1 MTRFFSSIRVRLI
14 MLVLFAILPA
24 LVLTLDTG
32 LEQRRMAATQAQQ
45 EALILARSAADDQS
59 HLIEAARQLLLILAH
74 LPQVRED
81 APAACSAFLAGLL
94 QQYPRYANFNVTE
107 PNGDLRCSAVPPSGP
122 VNYADRDWFVRVL
135 QTRDFVVGSY
145 TMGRVTAR
153 ALIPFAYPILSDGG
167 QVQAVLAGSIDLAW
181 LNQFISKA
189 HLPAGR
195 TVTVIDRNGVILA
208 RHPDSER
215 WVGQALPEA
224 PIIRMILAQHAEG
237 TAEVPGLDGV
247 PRLHAFAPL
256 ISSAQG
262 PDAYVAVGIPTAVAF
277 AEPNRLL
284 TRNLAALGFVTLL
297 ALAVAWV
304 GSEISILRR
313 VRGLLNATRRLAAG
327 DLCARTGQPYG
338 VGELSQLAR
347 AFDQM
352 AESLQQRV
360 AERAQAEE
368 ALHDA
373 LATQARLYESVRES
387 ERTLYAL
394 LDANPESALLM
405 DTVGT
410 VLIANEAITQRL
422 GKDKRQL
429 VGTNFYD
436 DLPPETAEGRK
447 ARVAEVART
456 GQPIR
461 FEDVHG
467 DRHIDNYIHPV
478 FDAEGKVARLAVL
491 GIDITERMRMVE
503 ALKRQAADLTRS
515 NRELQDFAYV
525 ASHDLQEPLRK
536 IQAFGDRLGTK
547 YSATLGEEGRDY
559 LARMQNA
566 AGRMSTMIN
575 DLLAYSRVT
584 TKGQPFVPVD
594 LGEVVREVIADL
606 EIRIEETG
614 GRVELGALPTVD
626 ADPLQ
631 MRQLLQ
637 NLIGNA
643 LKFHQEGVPPV
654 VKVYQT
660 SPPAPLLPGE
670 GGAAP
675 PPSPGE
681 PALNVSKEGW
691 GVGII
696 VEDNGIGFDEK
707 YLDRIFTPF
716 QRLHARGEYE
726 GSGIG
731 LAICRKIAE
740 RHGGTITARSAPGR
754 GATFIVTL
762 RIADS

>member
-1 MTRFFSSIRVRLI
+1 MKRFFSSIRVRLLL
-14 MLVLFAILPA
+14 LVLFAILPA
-24 LVLTLDTG
+24 LALTLYTG
-32 LEQRRMAATQAQQ
+32 LEQRRMAATQTQQ

-122 VNYADRDWFVRVL
+122 VNYADRDWFQRVL
-135 QTRDFVVGSY
+135 QTHDFVVGSY
-145 TMGRVTAR
+145 TMGRVTAK
-153 ALIPFAYPILSDGG
+153 ALMPFAYPILSDGG

-181 LNQFISKA
+181 LNQFVSKA
-189 HLPAGR
+189 HLPSGR
-195 TVTVIDRNGVILA
+195 TVTVIDRNGTVLA
-208 RHPDSER
+208 RHPDLER
-215 WVGQALPEA
+215 WVGQAMPEA
-224 PIIRMILAQHAEG
+224 PIIQTILAQRAEG
-237 TAEVPGLDGV
+237 MAEVPGLDGV
-247 PRLHAFAPL
+247 RRLYAFIPL
-256 ISSAQG
+256 IGAAQG

-284 TRNLAALGFVTLL
+284 TRNLTALGFVTLL
-297 ALAVAWV
+297 ALAVAWI
-304 GSEISILRR
+304 GSEISILHR
-313 VRGLLNATRRLAAG
+313 VRGLLNATGRLAAG
-327 DLCARTGQPYG
+327 DLSVRTEQRYG

-352 AESLQQRV
+352 AESLQQQV

-368 ALHDA
+368 ALRDA

-394 LDANPESALLM
+394 LDANPESAFLI
-405 DTVGT
+405 DADGT
-410 VLIANEAITQRL
+410 ILVANETVTRRL
-422 GKDKRQL
+422 GKDGHEL
-429 VGTNFYD
+429 AGAIIYD
-436 DLPPETAEGRK
+436 HLPPEAAESRR
-447 ARVAEVART
+447 ARAAEVIRT
-456 GQPIR
+456 GQPVR
-461 FEDVHG
+461 FEDVRG
-467 DRHIDNYIHPV
+467 GRHIDNYLHPIL
-478 FDAEGKVARLAVL
+478 DAAGKVVRLAYL
-491 GIDITERMRMVE
+491 GIDITERVRMEE

-536 IQAFGDRLGTK
+536 VQAFGDRLGAK
-547 YSATLGEEGRDY
+547 YGDGLNEEGRDY

-584 TKGQPFVPVD
+584 SKGQPFVAVD
-594 LGEVVREVIADL
+594 LGKMAREVVSDL
-606 EIRIEETG
+606 EARIEETG
-614 GRVELGALPTVD
+614 GRVEIGNLPVLD

-643 LKFHQEGVPPV
+643 LKFHREGVPPV
-654 VKVYQT
+654 VKIKTSSQT
-660 SPPAPLLPGE
+660 PAVCE
-670 GGAAP
+670 TWA
-675 PPSPGE
+675 
-681 PALNVSKEGW
+681 VSI
-691 GVGII
+691 V

-707 YLDRIFTPF
+707 YLDRIFIPF
-716 QRLHARGEYE
+716 QRLHGRDEYE

-731 LAICRKIAE
+731 LAICRKIIE

-762 RIADS
+762 PARRHTV